1 MENEMCMP
9 NEPDELERVMRDS
22 KVVDWFIAEL
32 TRSPRASGARSLAP
46 SLPDAGSGADS
57 QHTLN
62 SPASGGRA
70 GRVECPE
77 REGSPPFNQHDFNR
91 DAQATG
97 V

>member
-1 MENEMCMP
+1 MMCMP

-22 KVVDWFIAEL
+22 KVVDWFISEL
-32 TRSPRASGARSLAP
+32 TRSPRASGATRSLAP

-57 QHTLN
+57 QL
-62 SPASGGRA
+62 
-70 GRVECPE
+70 
-77 REGSPPFNQHDFNR
+77 DFNR

>member
-1 MENEMCMP
+1 MP

-22 KVVDWFIAEL
+22 KVVDWFIDEL

-57 QHTLN
+57 QLDLN
-62 SPASGGRA
+62 SPASGGRV
-70 GRVECPE
+70 GGQECPE
-77 REGSPPFNQHDFNR
+77 REGSAPEFER

>member
-1 MENEMCMP
+1 MP

-57 QHTLN
+57 QLDLN
-62 SPASGGRA
+62 SPASGGRV
-70 GRVECPE
+70 GGQECPE
-77 REGSPPFNQHDFNR
+77 REGSPPEFER

>member
-1 MENEMCMP
+1 MMCMP
-9 NEPDELERVMRDS
+9 NESDELERIMRDS
-22 KVVDWFIAEL
+22 KVVDWFINEL

-57 QHTLN
+57 QH
-62 SPASGGRA
+62 
-70 GRVECPE
+70 
-77 REGSPPFNQHDFNR
+77 DFNR